1 MSGSRVFRARAMV
14 LASVGTPVW
23 EAMPV
28 IITERGQPVMV
39 AISYA
44 QYVSLLETIDI
55 LSDREFKEQLIA
67 GIAEDRQGKRVSLS
81 DAIIQLGWE

>member
-1 MSGSRVFRARAMV
+1 MSTINIPEERNK
-14 LASVGTPVW
+14 LLELP
-23 EAMPV
+23 EKLENEPV
-28 IITERGQPVMV
+28 IITEQGQPVMV

-44 QYVSLLETIDI
+44 QYVSMLETIDI

-67 GIAEDRQGKRVSLS
+67 GIAEDRQGKRVSWS